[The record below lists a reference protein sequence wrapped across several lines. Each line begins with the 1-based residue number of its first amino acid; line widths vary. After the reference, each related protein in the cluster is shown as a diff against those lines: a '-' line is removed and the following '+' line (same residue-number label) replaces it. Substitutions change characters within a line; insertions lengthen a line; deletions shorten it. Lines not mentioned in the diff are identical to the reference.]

1 MIARSSLALSGR
13 DRRRDEARRLRDLL
27 ALVLEHSP
35 DQAPRLPD
43 EMTLS
48 RQYGVSRNSVRDAL
62 AILVEEQRVS
72 RQVGSGSFV
81 RGVPGRSAFDRIVD
95 VSTIDDPEPGGD
107 VVSGNGFR
115 ILDPVPPGIAQALD
129 LGWAGPL
136 AVFERVVARAGT
148 PIELRTYFLP
158 LRTGEVIT
166 EQDVDAD
173 VYQLIEARLGRSIRT
188 AVRAVSAT
196 AADAGSADALGI
208 APGSPVLFMESR
220 LQGPDGGV
228 VLVTFGR
235 HRSDRMTVTF
245 TATRPVGDVG

>member
-1 MIARSSLALSGR
+1 MIARSSLTLRGR
-13 DRRRDEARRLRDLL
+13 DRRRDEARRLRDLF
-27 ALVLEHSP
+27 ALVLERSRE
-35 DQAPRLPD
+35 QTPRLPD

-48 RQYGVSRNSVRDAL
+48 KEFGVSRNSVRDAL

-95 VSTIDDPEPGGD
+95 VSTIEDPSAEGD

-129 LGWAGPL
+129 LPAGCTL
-136 AVFERVVARAGT
+136 AVFERVVLRAGS
-148 PIELRTYFLP
+148 PIEVRTYFLP
-158 LRTGEVIT
+158 LRAGELVT
-166 EQDVDAD
+166 EQEVEAD
-173 VYQLIEARLGRSIRT
+173 VYRVIEARLGRGIHT

-196 AADAGSADALGI
+196 AADPGSAQVLGI
-208 APGSPVLFMESR
+208 APGSPVLLMESR
-220 LQGPDGGV
+220 LQTRDGEV
-228 VLVTFGR
+228 VAVTFGR

-245 TATRPVGDVG
+245 TATRPPGADG